1 MQVLTLC
8 QLSIALII
16 ENITII
22 KDAAAASLYGSRAAN
37 GVVLI
42 TTKKG
47 KSGKPQISFKADW
60 GSSDFA
66 MDYRPVMGGEER
78 REYIYNG
85 LVAGALRDGNS
96 HDEAIAYANENID
109 DYAPVPW
116 CGYVDWDDIMF
127 KKEITRL
134 MKPPFLVEQTN
145 SNIIHLSLT

>member
-1 MQVLTLC
+1 MESHKFHSKQ
-8 QLSIALII
+8 I
-16 ENITII
+16 
-22 KDAAAASLYGSRAAN
+22 

-42 TTKKG
+42 
-47 KSGKPQISFKADW
+47 SQWIIVLLW
-60 GSSDFA
+60 
-66 MDYRPVMGGEER
+66 GEER